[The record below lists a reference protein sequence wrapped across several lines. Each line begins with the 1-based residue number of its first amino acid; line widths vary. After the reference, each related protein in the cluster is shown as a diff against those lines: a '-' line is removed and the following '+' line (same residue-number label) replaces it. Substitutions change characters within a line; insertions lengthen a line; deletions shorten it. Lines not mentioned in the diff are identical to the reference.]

1 MAPEEVTVRVDRT
14 GTESLVPSRDAVTLD
29 GPLTIVLEAESS
41 PAHVHC
47 RLRGPLESVGSI
59 RPLTDDDR
67 GDANYYVAPGS
78 PTKLRLDIEPMDLE
92 SPLEGTLELV
102 SSYGAATCA
111 VGITLVPGRRPV
123 DVDRNLGQP
132 QRPETEHMEDKGSN
146 ERLEIVTGL
155 DSGTLGIVV
164 LAAIALGIGIA
175 TAFVIG
181 GVAAYLAL
189 MIIGAGIVG
198 ALAVLLGVID
208 PPGQ

>member
-1 MAPEEVTVRVDRT
+1 MAPKEVTVRVNRT
-14 GTESLVPSRDAVTLD
+14 GTESLVPNRDAVTLD

-47 RLRGPLESVGSI
+47 RLGGPLESVGSI
-59 RPLTDDDR
+59 RPLTDDEH
-67 GDANYYVAPGS
+67 GDANYYVAPDS

-102 SSYGAATCA
+102 SSYGAAACT
-111 VGITLVPGRRPV
+111 IDIKLVPGRRPA
-123 DVDRNLGQP
+123 DIDRNLGQP
-132 QRPETEHMEDKGSN
+132 QRSETEQETESLK
-146 ERLEIVTGL
+146 RLETLTKL
-155 DSGTLGIVV
+155 DVGTLGVVV
-164 LAAIALGIGIA
+164 LAAIALGIGIT
-175 TAFVIG
+175 TAFVVG

-189 MIIGAGIVG
+189 MIIGAGTVG